1 MKAVTP
7 SVSTYTKTLQ
17 SIKKN
22 QVQRMRLTPGQN
34 KILFEKTDG
43 TIQEST
49 VVLSDSFLQEAV
61 EHDVDIFIAP
71 EPLNIGS
78 IIPNLIFFT
87 IISSIIFQTIR
98 GSSGRGGPMG
108 PNILGDGF
116 EFVEQTNVTFEDV
129 AGIDDAKI
137 ELQEIIGFLKT
148 PERYKDAGA
157 KIPRGCLLYGEP
169 GTGKTLC
176 AKALAGEANVPFI
189 SVSASQFVELFVGL
203 GASRI
208 RSLFKKARERGPCII
223 FIDEIDAVGKQR
235 SSGAVSGGGNDEREQ
250 TLNQLLLE
258 MDGFKSNDN
267 IIVVAATNRLDNL
280 DKALLRPGRFDRK
293 IKVDLPDSEGRRQI
307 LGVHSQNKKGNWDEL
322 LPDLAKKTIGFS
334 GADLENI
341 MNESAINA
349 ARDSRDT
356 VLSQDI
362 NEAFEKV
369 TLGLR
374 KNGRYRS
381 KETLRKVAYHE
392 AGHALAGI
400 YTNNPP
406 SKVTIVQ
413 RGNTGGVTVFTPPE
427 DDTLP
432 CYNDL
437 FNRMVIGLGGTV
449 AEEVVF
455 GKDNVTTGATSDLK
469 LVTDIAYSMVT
480 KFGFSDLGKMQFSE
494 DNDEVRR
501 EVRTLVDEAYKR
513 TKVIIT
519 ARRSDLD
526 VLAEKLLEEETVQ
539 FGKVGLSQEYD
550 SEAESP

>member
-1 MKAVTP
+1 MVYIMVE
-7 SVSTYTKTLQ
+7 SL
-17 SIKKN
+17 
-22 QVQRMRLTPGQN
+22 
-34 KILFEKTDG
+34 LFRHP
-43 TIQEST
+43 
-49 VVLSDSFLQEAV
+49 F
-61 EHDVDIFIAP
+61 
-71 EPLNIGS
+71 GS
-78 IIPNLIFFT
+78 
-87 IISSIIFQTIR
+87 
-98 GSSGRGGPMG
+98 
-108 PNILGDGF
+108 
-116 EFVEQTNVTFEDV
+116 NVW
-129 AGIDDAKI
+129 
-137 ELQEIIGFLKT
+137 
-148 PERYKDAGA
+148 
-157 KIPRGCLLYGEP
+157 
-169 GTGKTLC
+169 
-176 AKALAGEANVPFI
+176 
-189 SVSASQFVELFVGL
+189 
-203 GASRI
+203 
-208 RSLFKKARERGPCII
+208 
-223 FIDEIDAVGKQR
+223 
-235 SSGAVSGGGNDEREQ
+235 
-250 TLNQLLLE
+250 
-258 MDGFKSNDN
+258 
-267 IIVVAATNRLDNL
+267 
-280 DKALLRPGRFDRK
+280 ALLRPGRFDRK
-293 IKVDLPDSEGRRQI
+293 IKVDLPDSAGRRQI
-307 LGVHSQNKKGNWDEL
+307 LGVHSQNKKGDWDNL
-322 LPDLAKKTIGFS
+322 LSDLAKKTIGFS

-356 VLSQDI
+356 IVARDI
-362 NEAFEKV
+362 DEAFENV

-449 AEEVVF
+449 AEEVGF

-469 LVTDIAYSMVT
+469 LVTEIAYNMVT

-494 DNDEVRR
+494 DNDEVRQ

-526 VLAEKLLEEETVQ
+526 VLAEKLLEEETIQ